1 MDLNSRP
8 FFRMPL
14 LVLALLAAGLAVQ
27 APVASAQENKA
38 SKASKAS
45 SKTSLAPL
53 VDGQAENRLI
63 DIYQTIGQ
71 GQHREALAAAEALVR
86 DYPNFQLAQLVLGD
100 LLAAR
105 ARPSAQPVTAV
116 PGAHV
121 SSNLALSS
129 DNSNLRVLREE
140 SRRRLQALHARP
152 PANTIPAQFL
162 TLSPRQRHAV
172 AVDASRSRLYLFE
185 NTREG
190 LRLVADYYASVG
202 KLGIDKYVEG
212 DQRTPIGV
220 YFITSRI
227 DPSSL
232 PNFYGAGALPINY
245 PNPLD
250 QSRGKTGSGIWLH
263 GTPPDQF
270 ARAPQASD
278 GCVVLSN
285 PDLERLLRSVERS
298 TPVVIAPELQ
308 WVAPDSVATAR
319 QQFDTVLQAWSSA
332 KLQGDVQGLQRFYAP
347 DFKNAAQQP
356 RQEWLS
362 KLASSG
368 PQQSNK
374 GVELKDKSYL
384 HWRDSNETMVVT
396 FGEVTKGERSGT
408 TRRQYWKRQ
417 GDQWQI
423 FYEGVIG

>member
-1 MDLNSRP
+1 MQTAFTSRY
-8 FFRMPL
+8 FFRAPL
-14 LVLALLAAGLAVQ
+14 WAMGLAAVLAVQ
-27 APVASAQENKA
+27 APVASAQEAKT
-38 SKASKAS
+38 
-45 SKTSLAPL
+45 SKTNSKTTRAPL
-53 VDGQAENRLI
+53 VDGQAETRLLEV
-63 DIYQTIGQ
+63 YQLVSQ
-71 GQHREALAAAEALVR
+71 GQHRQALAGVEALVR

-105 ARPSAQPVTAV
+105 ARPAQQVSAV

-121 SSNLALSS
+121 PSNLAIPAE
-129 DNSNLRVLREE
+129 NSNLQVLREE

-162 TLSPRQRHAV
+162 SLSPRQRHAV
-172 AVDASRSRLYLFE
+172 AIDASRSRLYLFE
-185 NTREG
+185 NTRDG

-220 YFITSRI
+220 YFITSRL
-227 DPSSL
+227 DPRNL
-232 PNFYGAGALPINY
+232 PEFYGAGALPINY

-278 GCVVLSN
+278 GCVVLAN
-285 PDLERLLRSVERS
+285 PDLERLLRSVERA
-298 TPVVIAPELQ
+298 TPVIIAPELH

-319 QQFDTVLQAWSSA
+319 QQFDVVLQAWSDA
-332 KLQGDVQGLQRFYAP
+332 KLQGDVDGLQRFYAP
-347 DFKNAAQQP
+347 EFKNASQQP
-356 RQEWLS
+356 RQQWLA
-362 KLASSG
+362 KLAVSTGAQRS
-368 PQQSNK
+368 K

-408 TRRQYWKRQ
+408 TRRQYWKRE
-417 GDQWQI
+417 GNQWQI